1 MKLGVGSLLLFAG
14 LATSAL
20 ADSCTLLPMAEQLQ
34 QPTVRANE
42 PQHTELKYRRQLL
55 RFANGFYGALS
66 QDILRGEGEHLQALQ
81 RLMGSVGDGCLD
93 TYRQLLLQETNGLDF
108 ALALWLWRT
117 NGEINTAPAQD
128 WGGVT
133 D

>member
-1 MKLGVGSLLLFAG
+1 MLLCAG

-34 QPTVRANE
+34 QPAVRANK
-42 PQHTELKYRRQLL
+42 PQHTEFEYRRQLL

-66 QDILRGEGEHLQALQ
+66 QDILRGEGEHLLALQ

-117 NGEINTAPAQD
+117 GGETNTAPAQD